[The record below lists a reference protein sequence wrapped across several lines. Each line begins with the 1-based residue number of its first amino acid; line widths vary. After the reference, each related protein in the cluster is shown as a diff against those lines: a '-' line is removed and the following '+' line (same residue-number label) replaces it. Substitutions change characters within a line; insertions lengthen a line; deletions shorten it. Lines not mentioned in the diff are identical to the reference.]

1 MDPRPI
7 SFNNKSELTISDSQ
21 RQSEV
26 SKISNPEVND
36 PVYFVSGIGVGDEL
50 IKIFGITQFPI
61 PELINFKLPIYV
73 LEPDP
78 RMLISSM
85 QLHDM
90 RELFE
95 SRRVIFFIGN
105 NATNILRE
113 YFDTRQAFFPS
124 HYIFN
129 WYPEEHTVSQK
140 ATQIINEAINKN
152 GAITYTSKIKN
163 NNYYNKIT
171 AGEWHTIFTSRN
183 RPLRIMGGTSRF
195 TSFLQYCIR
204 DLLAGFHDNGHET
217 LLYIEESDISRTT
230 RHDMLATIDE
240 FKPDIIIYIDYFRGE
255 FPFLPTNIPFV
266 N

>member
-1 MDPRPI
+1 MSEAKTEENTFLQLNLAAFKQYYPEIYSSIKEDIQPFSI
-7 SFNNKSELTISDSQ
+7 SHSSKDNSILNIFNNKSELTISDSQ

-26 SKISNPEVND
+26 SKISNSEVND

-105 NATNILRE
+105 
-113 YFDTRQAFFPS
+113 TRA
-124 HYIFN
+124 
-129 WYPEEHTVSQK
+129 K
-140 ATQIINEAINKN
+140 
-152 GAITYTSKIKN
+152 
-163 NNYYNKIT
+163 
-171 AGEWHTIFTSRN
+171 
-183 RPLRIMGGTSRF
+183 
-195 TSFLQYCIR
+195 
-204 DLLAGFHDNGHET
+204 
-217 LLYIEESDISRTT
+217 
-230 RHDMLATIDE
+230 
-240 FKPDIIIYIDYFRGE
+240 
-255 FPFLPTNIPFV
+255 
-266 N
+266 